1 MMKVTKYSGELVH
14 YDEQKLINSLRK
26 SGADKAVAEAI
37 VKKIESE
44 LYEGIASK
52 KIYKL
57 AYQLLKNI
65 SNAHAARYNLRTAMM
80 GLGPAGFFFE
90 KFIAKIY
97 QEQKFQTR
105 TNVSLKGNCISHE
118 IDVLLKKEHTISMI
132 ECKFHSGQD
141 AKTDVK
147 VPMYIL
153 SRFNDV
159 KNRKYHLFLPN
170 EIISD
175 CIIVTNN
182 RFTTD
187 AIQFGECSGLKM
199 LSWDYPPKGI
209 KEIIDLYAVYPITC
223 LTTLTQTEKD
233 KLLILDCI
241 TVKDLVANS
250 SILNKIELSH
260 NRIKNVLKEANQLT
274 TK

>member
-1 MMKVTKYSGELVH
+1 MKVTKYSGELVH

-57 AYQLLKNI
+57 AFQLLKNI
-65 SNAHAARYNLRTAMM
+65 SNAHAARYNLRTALM

-90 KFIAKIY
+90 KFIAKLF
-97 QEQKFQTR
+97 QEQKFQTK
-105 TNVSLKGNCISHE
+105 TNISLNGKCISHE
-118 IDVLLKKEHTISMI
+118 IDVVLKKEKTISMI

-159 KNRKYHLFLPN
+159 KDIKHHLFMPN
-170 EIISD
+170 ETISD

-182 RFTTD
+182 RFTSD

-199 LSWDYPPKGI
+199 WSWDYPLKKGI
-209 KEIIDLYAVYPITC
+209 KDIIDLYLVYPITC
-223 LTTLTQTEKD
+223 LTTLTQIEKD

-250 SILNKIELSH
+250 LILNEIELSH
-260 NRIKNVLKEANQLT
+260 NRIKNVLKEANQLLS
-274 TK
+274 